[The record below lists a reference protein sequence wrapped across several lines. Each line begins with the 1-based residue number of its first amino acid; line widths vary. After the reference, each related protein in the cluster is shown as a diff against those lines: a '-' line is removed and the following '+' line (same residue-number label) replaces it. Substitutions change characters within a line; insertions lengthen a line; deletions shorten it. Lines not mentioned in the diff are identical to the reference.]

1 MKVRV
6 DEDLCVGDGSCA
18 EVCPEVFEMQGDL
31 AVVRVETVPES
42 VEDICRE
49 AADGCPVE
57 AIIIEE

>member
-6 DEDLCVGDGSCA
+6 DEDSCVGDGSCA

-31 AVVRVETVPES
+31 AVVKCDPVPEG
-42 VEDICRE
+42 VEDLCRE